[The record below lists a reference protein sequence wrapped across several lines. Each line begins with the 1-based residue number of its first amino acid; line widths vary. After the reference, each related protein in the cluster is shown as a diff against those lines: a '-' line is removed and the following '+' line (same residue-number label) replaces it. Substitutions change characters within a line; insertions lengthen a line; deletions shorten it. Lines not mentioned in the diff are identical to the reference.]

1 MSVASRWITR
11 ANALTSLR
19 LLSAPAMAFA
29 IVHDAPLAAA
39 GFFWLAV
46 ATDFGDGWVARRYS
60 EDSAL
65 GGLVDHAVDAT
76 FVTTGA
82 AALAWVGLLPA
93 ALPPLIAVAFLQY
106 WLDSRWLAGRE
117 LHASALGRWIGIGY
131 YVAIG
136 IPVTRDALGLGW
148 PPALLAQGV
157 AWLFV
162 VSTVVSISDRALRL
176 RRVLRDGA
184 S

>member
-1 MSVASRWITR
+1 MSGSWSTR
-11 ANALTSLR
+11 ANALTLLR
-19 LLSAPAMAFA
+19 LLCAPGVAFA
-29 IVHDAPLAAA
+29 IVRDVPLLS
-39 GFFWLAV
+39 GVFFWLAV
-46 ATDFGDGWVARRYS
+46 ATDFADGWVARRYS
-60 EDSAL
+60 EESAL

-76 FVTTGA
+76 FVATGA
-82 AALAWVGLLPA
+82 AALAWLGLLPA

-106 WLDSRWLAGRE
+106 ALDSRWLAGRA
-117 LHASALGRWIGIGY
+117 LHASALGRWNGIGY

-136 IPVTRDALGLGW
+136 IPLTRDALGLTW
-148 PPALLAQGV
+148 PPATLVQGV

-176 RRVLRDGA
+176 RRALRNGV